1 MQLNQFSEAST
12 GGVLLKKV
20 FLEISQNSQENNC
33 ARLSFL
39 IELQAWD
46 CKETLAEMFSSE
58 MCKISKNIFFTE
70 HLRTTASEFLINLK
84 SHFHKQQLSNECRIR
99 RSICQQKWSEARI
112 WTATSSKM
120 EHFVIIVNGWKL
132 GCCSSPR
139 SASDYFS

>member
-1 MQLNQFSEAST
+1 MFQVIRIFQQTDKDDALNQFSEAST
-12 GGVLLKKV
+12 GGVLSKKV

-39 IELQAWD
+39 IKLQAWD

-99 RSICQQKWSEARI
+99 RSICKQKLSEARI
-112 WTATSSKM
+112 
-120 EHFVIIVNGWKL
+120 
-132 GCCSSPR
+132 
-139 SASDYFS
+139 